1 LFAEIYQQKISG
13 MAVGRDLQG
22 RHNNVVSVIGD
33 GAMTTGQAYEAM
45 KNAGYL
51 DSNLIVVLND
61 NKQVSLLQPW
71 MAQLFLWV
79 LSAAPLANCSPT
91 NNSAS
96 LEKLQMV

>member
-1 LFAEIYQQKISG
+1 

-45 KNAGYL
+45 KYAGYL

-71 MAQLFLWV
+71 MA
-79 LSAAPLANCSPT
+79 
-91 NNSAS
+91 
-96 LEKLQMV
+96 

>member
-1 LFAEIYQQKISG
+1 

-33 GAMTTGQAYEAM
+33 GAMTTGQAYGAM
-45 KNAGYL
+45 NNAGYL

-71 MAQLFLWV
+71 MAQLLLWV
-79 LSAAPLANCSPT
+79 LSVAPSANRNPT
-91 NNSAS
+91 NSSANF
-96 LEKLQMV
+96 EKLQR

>member
-1 LFAEIYQQKISG
+1 

-71 MAQLFLWV
+71 MA
-79 LSAAPLANCSPT
+79 
-91 NNSAS
+91 
-96 LEKLQMV
+96 